1 MMPRT
6 KGFTLVE
13 LVVVVLILGIL
24 AAIAA
29 PKILTN
35 SNDASDNGIA
45 QTLATVRD
53 AIDLYRASTG
63 TGYPDGLTSVEI
75 EGKLDA
81 YLRGTTFPKVTVGGL
96 NSNVIKIDTGDPPA
110 ILGTEGWTYNPALGE
125 IRINSDSE
133 LSSQPGSGIKYS
145 DL

>member
-1 MMPRT
+1 MLRRR
-6 KGFTLVE
+6 GFTLVE

-24 AAIAA
+24 AAVAA

-35 SNDASDNGIA
+35 SSDAGDNGVA
-45 QTLATVRD
+45 QTLSAIRD
-53 AIDLYRASTG
+53 AVELYRASTG
-63 TGYPDGLTSVEI
+63 TGYPYGADSDELHT
-75 EGKLDA
+75 KLDD

-96 NSNVIKIDTGDPPA
+96 NSNVIKIDTGDPPVVS
-110 ILGTEGWTYNPALGE
+110 GTQGWTYNPGTGE

-133 LSSQPGSGIKYS
+133 LVSQPGSGIKYS

>member
-1 MMPRT
+1 M

-35 SNDASDNGIA
+35 SMDAGDNGTA
-45 QTLATVRD
+45 QTLATIRD
-53 AIDLYRASTG
+53 AIELYRVSTG
-63 TGYPDGLTSVEI
+63 TGYPNGTSAEI
-75 EGKLDA
+75 HTKLDT

-96 NSNVIKIDTGDPPA
+96 DSNAIKVDAGSPPA
-110 ILGTEGWTYNPALGE
+110 VAGTEGWTYNPAIGE

-133 LSSQPGSGIKYS
+133 LVSQPGTGIKYS